1 MGYRWG
7 RDGGEEL
14 CDGGLRWIGG
24 FAVTFAGW
32 QRVAALACGGTR
44 GRDGRGWGLG
54 SSWGRNGIQGVLAV
68 PYVPVQGSPSMFRE
82 S

>member
-14 CDGGLRWIGG
+14 RDGGLSWIGG
-24 FAVTFAGW
+24 IAISFAGC
-32 QRVAALACGGTR
+32 RKVAAFACGGTGGR
-44 GRDGRGWGLG
+44 EGRDWGLG
-54 SSWGRNGIQGVLAV
+54 GIWGRTGVQWVLAV
-68 PYVPVQGSPSMFRE
+68 PYVPVQGSPGVFRE

>member
-14 CDGGLRWIGG
+14 RDGGLRWIGG
-24 FAVTFAGW
+24 IAITFAGW
-32 QRVAALACGGTR
+32 RRVAALACGGTS
-44 GRDGRGWGLG
+44 GRDGRNGGLG

-68 PYVPVQGSPSMFRE
+68 PYIPVQGSPGVFRE